1 VLGDLLVHLT
11 GGQVWASVAIV
22 LAAMFFGV
30 YLIRINYTFLTIG
43 ITVVIAQLYAHLG
56 DFGWPVLLSR
66 LAETAVGATAVI
78 VTVAFVVPLRP
89 QRILTTA
96 VLQWMRALRA
106 LLVAVLGHLDGGRE
120 PLQPL
125 VRRADAAY
133 AALVATAKP
142 LRGLGHT
149 SSQITQILALAT
161 ATRQYA
167 RSLTGSVEHAES
179 AEAQLSIA
187 DSPSLRTAERQL
199 RASLQA
205 FEDRLTTG
213 EQTMYVRSASLLA
226 PALDDLRQRPSRLAD
241 ALRDL
246 TLLDGA
252 LAGLA
257 IALRMEVTD
266 HDTR

>member
-1 VLGDLLVHLT
+1 
-11 GGQVWASVAIV
+11 
-22 LAAMFFGV
+22 
-30 YLIRINYTFLTIG
+30 
-43 ITVVIAQLYAHLG
+43 VVIAQLYVHLG

-66 LAETAVGATAVI
+66 LSETAVGAAAVI
-78 VTVAFVVPLRP
+78 VTVAFIVPLRP
-89 QRILTTA
+89 QRVLTTA
-96 VLQWMRALRA
+96 VLQWIRALRT
-106 LLVAVLGHLDGGRE
+106 LLDAVLDHIDGGRE

-133 AALVATAKP
+133 AALVSTAKA
-142 LRGLGHT
+142 LRGSGHT
-149 SSQITQILALAT
+149 ASQITQLLALAT

-167 RSLTGSVEHAES
+167 RSLAAWFDLDRLPTV
-179 AEAQLSIA
+179 
-187 DSPSLRTAERQL
+187 DSPPLRDAAEQL

-213 EQTMYVRSASLLA
+213 EQRTYVRSASLLA
-226 PALDDLRQRPSRLAD
+226 PVLDELRHRPSPLAD

-257 IALRMEVTD
+257 TALRMDVTD
-266 HDTR
+266 HDTQ